1 MSKPLALVRAWLV
14 LDFFGD
20 ARRDGKGHAST
31 LTTTI
36 FAQSFLALAF
46 AALLYPETPR
56 VPFAAA
62 NLSLSTL
69 LLAVGALGAEGRP
82 ERRAADAVLLRTAP
96 LSPLAAASAR
106 ALHAAFALALVT
118 VGMALPPAILLA
130 FLVGDPLQVPLYV
143 AAACLCSGLAA
154 GALGLC
160 ARALDAWG
168 GPDRTALA
176 MGTLK
181 AALYGGGLV
190 LFARS
195 LPALD
200 ATADALPIGR
210 PALACVP
217 TYHAAKWL
225 AAPLADAWRLG
236 ALLAAGAT
244 MWLAAALV
252 RDGGEA
258 RATARRRGGPSLA
271 LLRRITPPG
280 PVRGV
285 AEFTAIGIWRSPGYR
300 ARVLPL
306 LGIPA
311 ALVFLVVGGGA
322 AAQDPRLLA
331 VLVQTPAM
339 YLPFLAAFLPR
350 ADHPG
355 AAWLFA
361 HAPGLDA
368 AVARDAAWRAL
379 VSHVVAPVGLAL
391 ALAIAA
397 LAPGAAGG
405 GVAATLF
412 ASGLAVFAA
421 RAAVARLTS
430 PPFTVAT
437 EGEAGPELGGLMVGA
452 MALGSAGF
460 AFAAWL
466 PSALQWL
473 MALATLALAAWT
485 LRPGRP
491 RATAGLVLPPDAT
504 DDLGDAGVAATATAT
519 TTATGEGAPPLAA
532 PSLRREL
539 RAIAVLY
546 ALTSLLP
553 LAIGAMFAP

>member
-1 MSKPLALVRAWLV
+1 MNKPLALVRAWLV

-46 AALLYPETPR
+46 AALLYPDTPR

-96 LSPLAAASAR
+96 LAPLAVASAR
-106 ALHAAFALALVT
+106 ALHAAFALLLVT
-118 VGMALPPAILLA
+118 AGMALPPAILLA

-143 AAACLCSGLAA
+143 ACACLCSALAA

-160 ARALDAWG
+160 ARVLDAWA

-200 ATADALPIGR
+200 ADADALPIGR
-210 PALACVP
+210 AALALAP
-217 TYHAAKWL
+217 PYHAAKWL
-225 AAPLADAWRLG
+225 AAPLAEAWRPLALVG
-236 ALLAAGAT
+236 AGVGL
-244 MWLAAALV
+244 WLAAALV
-252 RDGGEA
+252 RDAGEG
-258 RATARRRGGPSLA
+258 RATGKRRAGPLLA

-280 PVRGV
+280 PSRGI

-311 ALVFLVVGGGA
+311 AMVFLVVGGGVA
-322 AAQDPRLLA
+322 ADPRLVA
-331 VLVQTPAM
+331 VLLQTPAM

-350 ADHPG
+350 ADQPG

-368 AVARDAAWRAL
+368 ATVRDAAWRAL
-379 VSHVVAPVGLAL
+379 VSHVVAPVGIAL
-391 ALAIAA
+391 AVAVAW
-397 LAPGAAGG
+397 LAPGAAFS
-405 GVAATLF
+405 GVAASLF
-412 ASGLAVFAA
+412 ASALAVLAA
-421 RAAVARLTS
+421 RAAVARLAA

-437 EGEAGPELGGLMVGA
+437 EGEAGPDLGALMVGS
-452 MALGSAGF
+452 MALGAAGF

-466 PSALQWL
+466 PPALQWL
-473 MALATLALAAWT
+473 VATAALALVVAT
-485 LRPGRP
+485 LRRP
-491 RATAGLVLPPDAT
+491 RARSGELAVADDDAPAA
-504 DDLGDAGVAATATAT
+504 DAAVTSAPAAEGGAATV
-519 TTATGEGAPPLAA
+519 A

-539 RAIAVLY
+539 RAIGVLY

-553 LAIGAMFAP
+553 MAIGALFAP